1 MKILIAIFHKDR
13 VEYLNNLLQSVSK
26 QLLIKPN
33 QFRVIIFDGSE
44 KISSIK
50 YLKKVN
56 KKFNII
62 YDNKKTNL
70 NIGNLYISMN
80 KSLQIAKKE
89 SFDYLIT
96 LQDDTQI
103 VRKLFIQ
110 DFKNIVKIFR
120 DQKVLCINPSF
131 LRKINCCDFKNIIL
145 SKNKTYYINTKSSYA
160 DNAIFSVKKLTN
172 MNFNFELTEDKLDR
186 MYKKKFYL
194 VYLTKPWFNHLPWSE
209 SSRKSIYDNFFFT
222 RNIKRL
228 LIKINS
234 FGLSAGMNSISLFMN
249 IDQFL
254 NRNINILPT
263 DELYLQSTSNLKE
276 PWSYDPFWSFKKYKS
291 FFNIIFLK
299 WIFDGSEDYS
309 ALIKRIKKENLFNK
323 KIFNIK

>member
-131 LRKINCCDFKNIIL
+131 LRKINCCE
-145 SKNKTYYINTKSSYA
+145 
-160 DNAIFSVKKLTN
+160 KL
-172 MNFNFELTEDKLDR
+172 
-186 MYKKKFYL
+186 
-194 VYLTKPWFNHLPWSE
+194 W
-209 SSRKSIYDNFFFT
+209 
-222 RNIKRL
+222 
-228 LIKINS
+228 
-234 FGLSAGMNSISLFMN
+234 
-249 IDQFL
+249 
-254 NRNINILPT
+254 
-263 DELYLQSTSNLKE
+263 
-276 PWSYDPFWSFKKYKS
+276 
-291 FFNIIFLK
+291 
-299 WIFDGSEDYS
+299 
-309 ALIKRIKKENLFNK
+309 
-323 KIFNIK
+323 